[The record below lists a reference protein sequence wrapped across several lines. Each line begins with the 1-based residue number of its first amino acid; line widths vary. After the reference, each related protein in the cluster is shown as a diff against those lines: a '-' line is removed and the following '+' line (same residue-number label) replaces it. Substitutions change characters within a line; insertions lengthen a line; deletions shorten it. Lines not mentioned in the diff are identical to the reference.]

1 MCEGDIMIWAKTIA
15 AFALVAGVI
24 FGSYQVVEHFRDQ
37 GRQEVQTKLDD
48 SNRVI
53 RRLREAAVEEARNKA
68 INEEVIN
75 EYHKEINALD
85 IKYRADIDA
94 LNKRGGLRVP
104 TAPCRRPPADAE
116 ATSAGGADDEATT
129 RLPAET
135 ERGLY
140 DLAKDRDKV
149 ILEHTA
155 LQEWAVEHGFYPK
168 DK

>member
-1 MCEGDIMIWAKTIA
+1 MFGPYLMVAKIIA
-15 AFALVAGVI
+15 VVSLIAGIV
-24 FGSYQVVEHFRDQ
+24 FGSYQVIEHFRDQ

-94 LNKRGGLRVP
+94 LNKRGGLRLP
-104 TAPCRRPPADAE
+104 TPPCRRPAPDTE
-116 ATSAGGADDEATT
+116 ATSASGIDDEATT
-129 RLPAET
+129 RLPSET
-135 ERGLY
+135 EQSLY

-155 LQEWAVEHGFYPK
+155 LQEWAIEHGFAK
-168 DK
+168 